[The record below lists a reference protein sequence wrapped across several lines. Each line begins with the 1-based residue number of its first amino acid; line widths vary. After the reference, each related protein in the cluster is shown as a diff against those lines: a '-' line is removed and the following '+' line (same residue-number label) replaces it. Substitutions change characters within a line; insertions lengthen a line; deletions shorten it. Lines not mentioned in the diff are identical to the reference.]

1 MLTYFLEIVLSK
13 FISNPQQFSAR
24 MGVCKGPDTKAVG
37 GIKLPLEEF
46 TTHILYFLQLQ
57 QTGSRE

>member
-1 MLTYFLEIVLSK
+1 MLSK

-24 MGVCKGPDTKAVG
+24 MGICKGPDTKAVG

-46 TTHILYFLQLQ
+46 TTHILNFLQLQ
-57 QTGSRE
+57 QAGSRE